1 MKVIVI
7 IDEYLDEREFRN
19 YSSYWLSK
27 LGFANIKIEDP
38 RLADND
44 PLNDNDMLAT
54 KKKKNYTVQSFLNKE
69 ITEKEVI
76 ETIDD
81 MLKEK
86 VDNGI
91 IITNTK
97 VSNEFKKY
105 AEEKSIEIIDR
116 EKFTEKINEKDF

>member
-7 IDEYLDEREFRN
+7 IDEFLDEREFRN

-27 LGFANIKIEDP
+27 LGFTNIKIDDP
-38 RLADND
+38 RISDDD
-44 PLNDNDMLAT
+44 PTNDNDLLAT
-54 KKKKNYTVQSFLNKE
+54 KEGKNYTVQTFLNKD
-69 ITEKEVI
+69 ITEKEVV
-76 ETIDD
+76 ETLED

-91 IITNTK
+91 IVTNK
-97 VSNEFKKY
+97 GVSREFIKY

-116 EKFTEKINEKDF
+116 KKFTE